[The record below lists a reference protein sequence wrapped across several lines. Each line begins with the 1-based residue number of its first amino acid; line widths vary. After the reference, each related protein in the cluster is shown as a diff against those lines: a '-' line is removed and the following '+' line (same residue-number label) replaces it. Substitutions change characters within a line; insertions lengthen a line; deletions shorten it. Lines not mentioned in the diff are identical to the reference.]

1 LKQLAL
7 ILFLTGIAKAD
18 AIGVGVRGGFP
29 FGDAFQ
35 SLRTGNL
42 TLEGKNRFVVG
53 PTLELRLPMGL
64 GLSFDILY
72 RGYRFPT
79 TGGGTETNVQ
89 TGRQWEFPLMVRY
102 RFPMVMVQ
110 PFIAGGPVWQKLSAL
125 NSTSNAT
132 GVAFGTGLD
141 IKIPLIH
148 VTPELRWTHRLSDP
162 VLGGLLKANSNQF
175 DLMVGITF

>member
-1 LKQLAL
+1 M
-7 ILFLTGIAKAD
+7 AKAD

-72 RGYRFPT
+72 RGYRFPSAVSGQESGST
-79 TGGGTETNVQ
+79 

-110 PFIAGGPVWQKLSAL
+110 PFIAGGPVWQKLSGL
-125 NSTSNAT
+125 NSTANAT

-141 IKIPLIH
+141 IKIPLLH
-148 VTPELRWTHRLSDP
+148 LTPEIRWTHRLSDP
-162 VLGGLLKANSNQF
+162 VLNSILKANSNQF
-175 DLMVGITF
+175 DLMLGVTF

>member
-1 LKQLAL
+1 LAL
-7 ILFLTGIAKAD
+7 ILFCVGIAKAD

-29 FGDAFQ
+29 FGDAFE

-53 PTLELRLPMGL
+53 PTLEVRLPL
-64 GLSFDILY
+64 GFGFNFDILY
-72 RGYRFPT
+72 RGYRFPSST
-79 TGGGTETNVQ
+79 AGGGETSSV

-102 RFPMVMVQ
+102 HFPMVMVR
-110 PFIAGGPVWQKLSAL
+110 PFIAGGPVWQKLSGL

-141 IKIPLIH
+141 IKIPLLH
-148 VTPELRWTHRLSDP
+148 LTPEVRWTHRLSDP

-175 DLMVGITF
+175 DLMVGVTF